1 MDTINGVTGEV
12 IGAAIEVHRDLGPG
26 LLESAYQACLAY
38 ELGRRGFSIE
48 TQKALP
54 IMYRGIRLD
63 AGYRVDML
71 VEGVVLVELKS
82 VSRLERLHEAQLLS
96 YLRLS
101 GLTAGL
107 LINFN
112 VERLRDG
119 IRRLVN
125 RYAGPRPRQPASGLA
140 ASSAMNPPPDTFT
153 FSDRPVERP

>member
-1 MDTINGVTGEV
+1 MVTINRVTREL
-12 IGAAIEVHRDLGPG
+12 IGAAIEVHRELGPG
-26 LLESAYQACLAY
+26 LLESAYQACLVY
-38 ELGRRGFSIE
+38 EVAQRGLAIE

-54 IMYRGIRLD
+54 VIYRGIRVD

-82 VSRLERLHEAQLLS
+82 VGKLERIHEAQVLS

-101 GLTAGL
+101 GLTVGL

-125 RYAGPRPRQPASGLA
+125 RYTGPRLDQPHSVL
-140 ASSAMNPPPDTFT
+140 SAPSAVKPP
-153 FSDRPVERP
+153 SDLDK